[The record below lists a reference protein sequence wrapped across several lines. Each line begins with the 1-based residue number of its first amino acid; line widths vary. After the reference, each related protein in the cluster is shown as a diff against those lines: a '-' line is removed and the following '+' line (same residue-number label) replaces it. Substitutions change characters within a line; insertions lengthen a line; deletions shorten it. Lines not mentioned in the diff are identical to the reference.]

1 MTASVAQW
9 AALAAIVAGLFAVDL
24 ALGRRRSDHPSV
36 RSLVLQNVVWFGLG
50 LAFAVVVWLWGSP
63 EAGEAYVTGYLIER
77 SLSLDNVAVFAM
89 LFTALAIPLAQRERI
104 LAWGIA
110 LALGLRIVMI
120 VAGVALLD
128 RFAWMVLVFGVFL
141 LFTAWRMRGSSHD
154 HIEPERSIAYR
165 ALGRVMPIDLRDAGG
180 RFFTRLD
187 GRRAATPLFVA
198 FLLVAALDI
207 VFAVDSVPAILAITR
222 DTYVVVAAN
231 AFALLGLRPLYGLL
245 STAMQRVAELQQAL
259 AILLAWIGFKL
270 IVSYW
275 WHAPVWTSLLA
286 IAVIIGQAVVRA
298 LLRRRRELRQAVERE
313 ELAAVG
319 PKHDWP

>member
-1 MTASVAQW
+1 MAASVTQW
-9 AALAAIVAGLFAVDL
+9 AALAAIVASLFAVDVLL
-24 ALGRRRSDHPSV
+24 ARRRSDDPSV
-36 RSLVLQNVVWFGLG
+36 RSLVAQNVVWFAIG
-50 LAFAVVVWLWGSP
+50 LAFAAVVWLWGSP
-63 EAGEAYVTGYLIER
+63 SAGEAYIAGYLVER

-89 LFTALAIPLAQRERI
+89 LFTALAIPLHQRERI

-120 VAGVALLD
+120 GAGVALLD
-128 RFAWMVLVFGVFL
+128 RFAWMVLVFGAFL
-141 LFTAWRMRGSSHD
+141 LVTAWRMRGSSHD
-154 HIEPERSIAYR
+154 HVDPERTLAYR
-165 ALGRVMPIDLRDAGG
+165 ALGRVMPIDLRATGG

-198 FLLVAALDI
+198 FLLVAALDV

-231 AFALLGLRPLYGLL
+231 AFALLGLRPLFGLL
-245 STAMQRVAELQQAL
+245 ATAMQRVAELQQAL

-298 LLRRRRELRQAVERE
+298 LLRRRRERREAVERE

-319 PKHDWP
+319 PEQPWP

>member
-1 MTASVAQW
+1 MTASVTQW
-9 AALAAIVAGLFAVDL
+9 AALGAIVAGLFAVDL
-24 ALGRRRSDHPSV
+24 LLGRRRSDHPSV
-36 RSLVLQNVVWFGLG
+36 RSLVAQNVVWFAIG
-50 LAFAVVVWLWGSP
+50 LAFAAVVWLWGSS
-63 EAGEAYVTGYLIER
+63 EAGEAYIAGYLVER

-89 LFTALAIPLAQRERI
+89 LFTALAIPVAQRERI

-120 VAGVALLD
+120 AAGVALLD
-128 RFAWMVLVFGVFL
+128 RFAWMVLVFGAFL
-141 LFTAWRMRGSSHD
+141 LLTAWRMRASSHNTV
-154 HIEPERSIAYR
+154 EPETTLAYR
-165 ALGRVMPIDLRDAGG
+165 ALGRVMPIDLHFTGG
-180 RFFTRLD
+180 HFFSRID

-198 FLLVAALDI
+198 FLLVAALDV
-207 VFAVDSVPAILAITR
+207 VFAVDSVPAILAITT

-245 STAMQRVAELQQAL
+245 ATAMQRVAELQQAL

-298 LLRRRRELRQAVERE
+298 LLRRRRELREAGGRE
-313 ELAAVG
+313 ELVSVG
-319 PKHDWP
+319 PEHRP

>member
-1 MTASVAQW
+1 M
-9 AALAAIVAGLFAVDL
+9 G
-24 ALGRRRSDHPSV
+24 H
-36 RSLVLQNVVWFGLG
+36 
-50 LAFAVVVWLWGSP
+50 P
-63 EAGEAYVTGYLIER
+63 EAGEAYIAGYLVER

-89 LFTALAIPLAQRERI
+89 LFTALAIPVAQRERI

-120 VAGVALLD
+120 AAGVALLD
-128 RFAWMVLVFGVFL
+128 RFAWMVLVFGAFL
-141 LFTAWRMRGSSHD
+141 LLTAWRMRGSSHD
-154 HIEPERSIAYR
+154 HVEPETTLAYR
-165 ALGRVMPIDLRDAGG
+165 ALGRVMPIDLAATGS
-180 RFFTRLD
+180 RFFSRID

-198 FLLVAALDI
+198 FLLVAALDV
-207 VFAVDSVPAILAITR
+207 VFAVDSVPAILAITT

-245 STAMQRVAELQQAL
+245 ATAMQRVAELQQAL

-298 LLRRRRELRQAVERE
+298 LLRRRRELREPVGTRGARVHRPGAPAVDVGPRRGAGARPYFGSGTRRPARAVAGRRTRPP
-313 ELAAVG
+313 LAAPLGASARYVRRTG
-319 PKHDWP
+319 WTP